1 MAFRMMS
8 HFSKLLVMSV
18 VLVVSFQVVGA
29 DKTIVLV
36 AGAPSH
42 RSGEHEF
49 KAGAILLKKCLDRLG
64 GLKARIYTNS
74 WPEDPKAFQGADAI
88 FLYMDGGRKHPA
100 IEAPRLKLLGEL
112 MRKGVGLGCAH
123 FAVEVP
129 KDRGGAEFLDWIGG
143 YYEVGYSIN
152 PIWTAEFTSLPDHPI
167 TRGVQPFAV
176 NDEWYFHIRFRPE
189 PREVTP
195 ILIATPSDETRQN
208 SYGPYPHI
216 VAARGQGE
224 VLMWA
229 IDRPDGGRGFG
240 FTGGH
245 FHRNWG
251 DENFRKIVL
260 NAVLWIA
267 KVEVPPGGVSCPL
280 TAEELKENLDSKP
293 EK

>member
-1 MAFRMMS
+1 MNRLS
-8 HFSKLLVMSV
+8 GLLVALF
-18 VLVVSFQVVGA
+18 VLAVSFDIVGA
-29 DKTIVLV
+29 EKTIVLV
-36 AGAPSH
+36 AGTPSH
-42 RSGEHEF
+42 RPGEHEF
-49 KAGAILLKKCLDRLG
+49 NAGTILLKRCLDRVS
-64 GLKARIYTNS
+64 GLKTTIYTNG
-74 WPEDPKAFQGADAI
+74 WPDDAKAFQGADAI
-88 FLYMDGGRKHPA
+88 FLYMDGGPKHPV
-100 IEAPRLKLLGEL
+100 IEASRLKLLGEL

-129 KDRGGAEFLDWIGG
+129 KDNGGPEFLDWIGG
-143 YYEVGYSIN
+143 YYELGYSIN
-152 PIWTAEFTSLPDHPI
+152 PIWTAEFKSLPAHPI

-176 NDEWYFHIRFRPE
+176 TDEWYFNLRFRPE
-189 PREVTP
+189 PKDVTP

-208 SYGPYPHI
+208 SHGPYPH
-216 VAARGQGE
+216 VMAARGRAE

-229 IDRPDGGRGFG
+229 AERRDGGRGFG

-260 NAVLWIA
+260 NALLWIA
-267 KVEVPPGGVSCPL
+267 KVEVPADGVSCSI